1 MANIESTRIDE
12 LSNAVAPPGSTEG
25 ILAALW
31 SEILDIPTPVADGD
45 FFDLGGDS
53 MTMVMVEFR
62 IMEEFS
68 IPLPAG
74 ALLQARTLRELTAFV
89 DERVGSTSA
98 G

>member
-1 MANIESTRIDE
+1 MPNIERTCIDE
-12 LSNAVAPPGSTEG
+12 PSNAVAAGASTEHT
-25 ILAALW
+25 LAALW
-31 SEILDIPTPVADGD
+31 SEILDIPTPAAEED

-89 DERVGSTSA
+89 DERVGSNSA